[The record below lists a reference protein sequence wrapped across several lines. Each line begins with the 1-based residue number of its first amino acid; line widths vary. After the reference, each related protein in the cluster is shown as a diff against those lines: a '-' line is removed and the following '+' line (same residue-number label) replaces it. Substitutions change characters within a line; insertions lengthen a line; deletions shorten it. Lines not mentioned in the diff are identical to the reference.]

1 MQLTDKQRKYAWIG
15 AAVLGVIYLG
25 PSVIHSIRQAVTT
38 NEAAHA
44 AVSKPS
50 PIHVAPQPPT
60 AITPKASIDP
70 ARKFLGSWQGGAD
83 LPERGHCVMTL
94 QVKRDADRLD
104 VFDGYETV
112 SCLQSLGMGTQK
124 QTDANRY
131 RDVINARTPT
141 EVIMSGPIA
150 NSSIDFH
157 IDQLIGIPV
166 NGCKITAYSAVPFGD
181 GAIAVQWKNAP
192 CPDGNMVLH
201 HPGNNLF

>member
-1 MQLTDKQRKYAWIG
+1 MQLTDKQRKFAWIG

-25 PSVIHSIRQAVTT
+25 PRVIQSIRQADSATH
-38 NEAAHA
+38 AAHA

-50 PIHVAPQPPT
+50 PIRIAPESS
-60 AITPKASIDP
+60 IVVTPKTAIDP

-83 LPERGHCVMTL
+83 LPERGRCIMSL
-94 QVKRDADRLD
+94 QVKRDADRND

-112 SCLQSLGMGTQK
+112 SCIPSLGLGTQRT
-124 QTDANRY
+124 TDANRA
-131 RDVINARTPT
+131 RDLINARTPT
-141 EVIMSGPIA
+141 SIIMSGPIT

-192 CPDGNMVLH
+192 CPDGNLVLH